1 VRKGSWLS
9 HLFLLTTYL
18 HDLKVKVQRKR
29 GEYQKHFLDVDGFE
43 TKLMFNKHRMCHEK
57 VARLPFA
64 FAFGYCINLCIYA
77 MLRTRAT
84 FSWPTLY
91 ISDDNLTPFLS
102 RKSISEFITLS
113 GDWHYP
119 TDFT

>member
-1 VRKGSWLS
+1 LRRLLIWELEKIFSSLKGAELYHSYLVRKGSWLS

-18 HDLKVKVQRKR
+18 HDLKGKGQRKR
-29 GEYQKHFLDVDGFE
+29 GEHQKHFGDVDGVE
-43 TKLMFNKHRMCHEK
+43 LMFNKH
-57 VARLPFA
+57 
-64 FAFGYCINLCIYA
+64 
-77 MLRTRAT
+77 
-84 FSWPTLY
+84 